1 MFTRWRT
8 NGERRTTSASRNQGV
23 EDPAERADLVL
34 HAVVIALVELPGP
47 AMEDLPGQGVAALPQ
62 AGLRLDLPAVA
73 RFVGQTQ
80 DVRGLGDPPVVD
92 DGVARGGQPSRD
104 SIRITS

>member
-8 NGERRTTSASRNQGV
+8 NGERRTTSAPRNQGV

-47 AMEDLPGQGVAALPQ
+47 AMEDLSGQGVAALPQ

-73 RFVGQTQ
+73 RFV
-80 DVRGLGDPPVVD
+80 
-92 DGVARGGQPSRD
+92 ARRRMCRVLA
-104 SIRITS
+104 IRP